1 MQNFYFFCN
10 FWQNLTQN
18 KVRELFFELRTSLNF
33 QFTIQN
39 ANFRTRDKFEC
50 ISRLKTSSISSTW
63 WRWPWMSSPGCS
75 IARWVYCWVLTFQIV
90 QYLTDE
96 IVEAGIILENPKST
110 IMQIAYQRLAKQNRR
125 EYLLLDLGALVG
137 GIGGSLGIFIG
148 ISLLEAIHALLKS
161 INFFQRYK

>member
-1 MQNFYFFCN
+1 M
-10 FWQNLTQN
+10 
-18 KVRELFFELRTSLNF
+18 
-33 QFTIQN
+33 
-39 ANFRTRDKFEC
+39 
-50 ISRLKTSSISSTW
+50 
-63 WRWPWMSSPGCS
+63 
-75 IARWVYCWVLTFQIV
+75 